1 MNILKK
7 FNENSEII
15 KKVINFNKSIKSK
28 NNIDTDSLILLE
40 FTTNKSLQA
49 CFSIFLSTLQK
60 IKKSKLVAYNS
71 DLNISQKHKIR
82 KYFSNIYKNFNYKIF
97 ESFGVNEFIYIE
109 KNKQIIKKVSEVL
122 KKKKFKIT
130 SKQKLLKLK
139 INNVWI
145 GDLIYDS
152 YLAKYSIPTVDF
164 KSKEFLLFYKD
175 FLTGFFF
182 WEEFFLKNNVKS
194 VIGSHSVYQTAIPM
208 RIGASKKIDVFQVN
222 FHNLFRLNKKKLF
235 AYDLFKDYKK
245 IFSKFKKNYQNKAIK
260 LARKKCKKRF
270 DGIAGVDMHYSS
282 KSAFNN
288 FDVSKKYL
296 NQNQK
301 KKILIA
307 AHCFLDNPHP
317 YGIDS
322 LFNDFY
328 EWLDFLA
335 KFSKKTNF
343 EWYIKSHPDFKPE
356 TQKIIN
362 NFVTKYKNLKLL
374 PSNTSHH
381 QIIKEGISCVLTVHG
396 TIAWEYAYFNIPVI
410 NASQNNPHIDF
421 NFSYH
426 PKNIIEYKK
435 AILNFDK
442 LNLNLS
448 KKEIY
453 KFYFMHN
460 IYRNSDWII
469 DDIDKFLFEIKGYK
483 NISNLIFY
491 KNFLK
496 KTNRIKVKKISNQIY
511 NFLKSDNFL
520 IPRKI

>member
-1 MNILKK
+1 M
-7 FNENSEII
+7 
-15 KKVINFNKSIKSK
+15 
-28 NNIDTDSLILLE
+28 
-40 FTTNKSLQA
+40 
-49 CFSIFLSTLQK
+49 
-60 IKKSKLVAYNS
+60 
-71 DLNISQKHKIR
+71 
-82 KYFSNIYKNFNYKIF
+82 
-97 ESFGVNEFIYIE
+97 
-109 KNKQIIKKVSEVL
+109 
-122 KKKKFKIT
+122 
-130 SKQKLLKLK
+130 
-139 INNVWI
+139 
-145 GDLIYDS
+145 
-152 YLAKYSIPTVDF
+152 
-164 KSKEFLLFYKD
+164 
-175 FLTGFFF
+175 
-182 WEEFFLKNNVKS
+182 
-194 VIGSHSVYQTAIPM
+194 
-208 RIGASKKIDVFQVN
+208 
-222 FHNLFRLNKKKLF
+222 
-235 AYDLFKDYKK
+235 
-245 IFSKFKKNYQNKAIK
+245 
-260 LARKKCKKRF
+260 
-270 DGIAGVDMHYSS
+270 
-282 KSAFNN
+282 
-288 FDVSKKYL
+288 
-296 NQNQK
+296 
-301 KKILIA
+301 
-307 AHCFLDNPHP
+307 
-317 YGIDS
+317 
-322 LFNDFY
+322 
-328 EWLDFLA
+328 A

-442 LNLNLS
+442 LNLNFS